1 MLDNFLD
8 KVVTIMKYNLMLKA
22 ISISTLIFG
31 LSGCSM
37 MPNLS
42 WLGLDDETVSNTNK
56 TEMQASQ
63 QTSISPQPEVTKTD
77 VQSTVLSLQ
86 NYESNQKMERHLQE
100 WQEMKPSIA
109 RLVALEGEVKEL
121 IKQLKSKKVN
131 SNLNVPLTDQSAQV
145 KQNSIISDNTATNL
159 QRSSVISENMYAI
172 QLFSL
177 TDKNIMRK
185 TWNKLSTKHPNIL
198 GNLSPIYEEVSM
210 QGKTF
215 YRVKAGS
222 FESKTAAMKLC
233 SSLKNANTNCFLAN
247 SIGIA
252 ML

>member
-1 MLDNFLD
+1 MIMTNNF
-8 KVVTIMKYNLMLKA
+8 ILKA
-22 ISISTLIFG
+22 ITLSTIILG
-31 LSGCSM
+31 LSACSMMPDM

-42 WLGLDDETVSNTNK
+42 WLGLDDDTDPNINE
-56 TEMQASQ
+56 TEMATSQQASMN
-63 QTSISPQPEVTKTD
+63 TELEVTQTEQPLTFLE
-77 VQSTVLSLQ
+77 VQNS
-86 NYESNQKMERHLQE
+86 ESNKKMEKHLQE

-109 RLVALEGEVKEL
+109 RLVALEGEVKDL
-121 IKQLKSKKVN
+121 IKQLKDMNANSRLNTQVMQSSINNVSGVAKQQKSFVN
-131 SNLNVPLTDQSAQV
+131 
-145 KQNSIISDNTATNL
+145 
-159 QRSSVISENMYAI
+159 SENMYAI

-177 TDKNIMRK
+177 TDKNIMRS

-222 FESKTAAMKLC
+222 FQTKSAAMKLC
-233 SSLKNANTNCFLAN
+233 GSLRNANTNCFLAK
-247 SIGIA
+247 STGIA

>member
-1 MLDNFLD
+1 MMPD
-8 KVVTIMKYNLMLKA
+8 
-22 ISISTLIFG
+22 
-31 LSGCSM
+31 M

-42 WLGLDDETVSNTNK
+42 WLGLDDDTDPNINE
-56 TEMQASQ
+56 TEMATSQQASMN
-63 QTSISPQPEVTKTD
+63 TELEVTQTEQPLTFLE
-77 VQSTVLSLQ
+77 VQNS
-86 NYESNQKMERHLQE
+86 ESNKKMEKHLQE

-109 RLVALEGEVKEL
+109 RLVALEGEVKDL
-121 IKQLKSKKVN
+121 IKQLKDMNANSRLNTQVMQSSINNVSGVAKQQKSFVN
-131 SNLNVPLTDQSAQV
+131 
-145 KQNSIISDNTATNL
+145 
-159 QRSSVISENMYAI
+159 SENMYAI

-177 TDKNIMRK
+177 TDKNIMRS

-222 FESKTAAMKLC
+222 FQTKSAAMKLC
-233 SSLKNANTNCFLAN
+233 GSLRNANTNCFLAK
-247 SIGIA
+247 STGIA

>member
-1 MLDNFLD
+1 MMPD
-8 KVVTIMKYNLMLKA
+8 
-22 ISISTLIFG
+22 
-31 LSGCSM
+31 M

-42 WLGLDDETVSNTNK
+42 WLGLDDDTDPNINE
-56 TEMQASQ
+56 TEMATFQQASMN
-63 QTSISPQPEVTKTD
+63 TELEVTQTEQPLTFLE
-77 VQSTVLSLQ
+77 VQNS
-86 NYESNQKMERHLQE
+86 ESNKKMEKHLQE

-109 RLVALEGEVKEL
+109 RLVALEGEVKDL
-121 IKQLKSKKVN
+121 IKQLKDMNANSRLNTQVMQSSINNVSGVAKQQKSFVN
-131 SNLNVPLTDQSAQV
+131 
-145 KQNSIISDNTATNL
+145 
-159 QRSSVISENMYAI
+159 SENMYAI

-177 TDKNIMRK
+177 TDKNIMRS

-222 FESKTAAMKLC
+222 FQTKSAAMKLC
-233 SSLKNANTNCFLAN
+233 GSLRNANTNCFLAK
-247 SIGIA
+247 STGIA